1 MSQSG
6 SPFEQGREEMRLHS
20 DSPAYKELHR
30 RLDSV
35 RYDPVNMGLTDAEMD
50 QKLRE
55 TRDSYMRELREGVK

>member
-1 MSQSG
+1 
-6 SPFEQGREEMRLHS
+6 MRLHI

-35 RYDPVNMGLTDAEMD
+35 RYDPANAGLTDAEMD